1 MAYIYLDGELIS
13 LPDVEKLGSVEAGGL
28 VPLLKANGDVVGMAS
43 LATGGFVTTGEPPT
57 VLEPAEDEDDE
68 DDEDEM

>member
-1 MAYIYLDGELIS
+1 
-13 LPDVEKLGSVEAGGL
+13 